1 MRRQRAAIA
10 GGSLFLLG
18 AVLLVRPGVAATP
31 EGAADQPAPAAT
43 TVRLSARAQGS
54 SRFRVVD
61 NGATLHVGDEVRI
74 EMTAE
79 EKSYAYVFHRG
90 ASGDWAL
97 LFPNPDQ
104 SGDAGAENPVLPGEI
119 CSVPGDQSRLVLNG
133 VSGIEELVIYVLP
146 HPDRAVA
153 DLATRLRRGERVRI
167 RLDEPQPGTETRPGE
182 SSPNAPL
189 DESKETLLLAMR
201 DLTFVPSPAD
211 GGARLPANFAVRYI
225 FRNAGSSGTT
235 KLN

>member
-1 MRRQRAAIA
+1 MQRQSAEMATGA
-10 GGSLFLLG
+10 LLLLG
-18 AVLLVRPGVAATP
+18 AVMLVTPGVAATP
-31 EGAADQPAPAAT
+31 EGGVDRSASAAT
-43 TVRLSARAQGS
+43 TVRLSARGQGS
-54 SRFRVVD
+54 SRFHVVD

-79 EKSYAYVFHRG
+79 EESYAYVFHRG

-119 CSVPGDQSRLVLNG
+119 CSVPGDQSRLVLND

-167 RLDEPQPGTETRPGE
+167 RLDGPPPDAETRFGQ
-182 SSPNAPL
+182 SSPTAPL
-189 DESKETLLLAMR
+189 DESKETLLAMR
-201 DLTFVPSPAD
+201 DLTFVPSKPN
-211 GGARLPANFAVRYI
+211 GGARLPANYAIRYI
-225 FRNAGSSGTT
+225 FRNAENPGAT